1 VAGALA
7 GLLFKRRAICY
18 PSMENW
24 TVSAMDIRSTIFTV
38 CQTVAEEQQKTLAP
52 LTDDLPLLESGLDS
66 LCVAVIV
73 ARLEDRLGF
82 DPFSS
87 DEDFE
92 FPVTIGDF
100 VRLYEGAA
108 ASA

>member
-1 VAGALA
+1 MAAALAGALS
-7 GLLFKRRAICY
+7 KRHAICY

-24 TVSAMDIRSTIFTV
+24 TVSAMDIRATILTV
-38 CQTVAEEQQKTLAP
+38 CQTVADEQQKTLAP

-87 DEDFE
+87 DEEFE

-100 VRLYEGAA
+100 VKLYEGAA

>member
-1 VAGALA
+1 
-7 GLLFKRRAICY
+7 
-18 PSMENW
+18 
-24 TVSAMDIRSTIFTV
+24 MDIRSTILTV
-38 CQTVAEEQQKTLAP
+38 CQTVAGEQQKPLAP

-87 DEDFE
+87 DEEFE

-100 VRLYEGAA
+100 IKLYEGAA
-108 ASA
+108 ASV

>member
-1 VAGALA
+1 
-7 GLLFKRRAICY
+7 
-18 PSMENW
+18 
-24 TVSAMDIRSTIFTV
+24 MDIRSTILTV
-38 CQTVAEEQQKTLAP
+38 CQTVAAEQQKTLVP

-73 ARLEDRLGF
+73 ARLEDQLGF

-87 DEDFE
+87 EEDFE

-100 VRLYEGAA
+100 IKLYEGAA
-108 ASA
+108 ASV